1 MSSVSYETA
10 QGHRATRTVGTVD
23 EVEPEL
29 ATWVRKTARALDPG
43 FPQSGTRG
51 PKQKGQW
58 ETDGVT
64 TLMHL
69 VEALDEHG
77 RGIRI
82 IRTIETGTE
91 GEPHKGAVR
100 VVAVGLPNNA
110 QLEIWWDIIVSAT
123 EVRGTSIELTVDG
136 ECKQQ
141 CIAGFHDWFGEMAS

>member
-10 QGHRATRTVGTVD
+10 QGPRATRTVETVD
-23 EVEPEL
+23 AIEPEL
-29 ATWVRKTARALDPG
+29 VMWVRTTARALDPA
-43 FPQSGTRG
+43 FPQNGTRDR
-51 PKQKGQW
+51 KQKGQW

-69 VEALDEHG
+69 VEELDEHG

-100 VVAVGLPNNA
+100 VIAVGLPNST
-110 QLEIWWDIIVSAT
+110 QLEIWWDIIVSAA
-123 EVRGTSIELTVDG
+123 EVRGTSIELTVEG
-136 ECKQQ
+136 ERKQQ
-141 CIAGFHDWFGEMAS
+141 CIARFHDWFGEMAS